1 METAKIE
8 RINELYRKS
17 KAEGLTEEEKKEQQ
31 ILRREYVDAFKRN
44 LRGQLNNISIKE
56 KDGSITNLGGNMDR
70 KKEIRA
76 KILKMRQALPKEEV
90 REKSLRI
97 MRRIEETET
106 FKNADNLLAYI
117 DFRGEVATGTLIEK
131 AWELGK
137 KVYVPRVAGKEM
149 EFYQIHSFEDLEK
162 GAYGILEPKKECPV
176 YEAGEGQTTL
186 AILPGS
192 VFDEKKNR
200 VGYGGGFYDR
210 YFEKRKDIC
219 RIAAAYEMQIVEEIE
234 TEEFDLPTDY
244 VTTEERFW

>member
-1 METAKIE
+1 MDP
-8 RINELYRKS
+8 L
-17 KAEGLTEEEKKEQQ
+17 Q
-31 ILRREYVDAFKRN
+31 IWVR
-44 LRGQLNNISIKE
+44 
-56 KDGSITNLGGNMDR
+56 NMDR

-149 EFYQIHSFEDLEK
+149 EFDQIHSFEDLEK
-162 GAYGILEPKKECPV
+162 GAYGIRSSFCCFLSRTSCKQS
-176 YEAGEGQTTL
+176 Y
-186 AILPGS
+186 
-192 VFDEKKNR
+192 
-200 VGYGGGFYDR
+200 
-210 YFEKRKDIC
+210 
-219 RIAAAYEMQIVEEIE
+219 
-234 TEEFDLPTDY
+234 
-244 VTTEERFW
+244 

>member
-1 METAKIE
+1 
-8 RINELYRKS
+8 
-17 KAEGLTEEEKKEQQ
+17 
-31 ILRREYVDAFKRN
+31 
-44 LRGQLNNISIKE
+44 
-56 KDGSITNLGGNMDR
+56 MDR

-192 VFDEKKNR
+192 VFDKKKNR

-234 TEEFDLPTDY
+234 TEEFDLPADY

>member
-1 METAKIE
+1 
-8 RINELYRKS
+8 
-17 KAEGLTEEEKKEQQ
+17 
-31 ILRREYVDAFKRN
+31 
-44 LRGQLNNISIKE
+44 
-56 KDGSITNLGGNMDR
+56 MDR

-117 DFRGEVATGTLIEK
+117 DFRGEVATRTLIEK

-192 VFDEKKNR
+192 VFDKKKNR

-234 TEEFDLPTDY
+234 TEEFDLPADY

>member
-1 METAKIE
+1 MDP
-8 RINELYRKS
+8 L
-17 KAEGLTEEEKKEQQ
+17 Q
-31 ILRREYVDAFKRN
+31 IWVR
-44 LRGQLNNISIKE
+44 
-56 KDGSITNLGGNMDR
+56 NMDR

-76 KILKMRQALPKEEV
+76 KILKMRQALPKEAV

-234 TEEFDLPTDY
+234 TEEFDLPADY

>member
-1 METAKIE
+1 MDP
-8 RINELYRKS
+8 L
-17 KAEGLTEEEKKEQQ
+17 Q
-31 ILRREYVDAFKRN
+31 IWAR
-44 LRGQLNNISIKE
+44 
-56 KDGSITNLGGNMDR
+56 NMDR

-192 VFDEKKNR
+192 VFDEKRTVSVMAVDFMIVILKN
-200 VGYGGGFYDR
+200 GKISAGSQLLM
-210 YFEKRKDIC
+210 KC
-219 RIAAAYEMQIVEEIE
+219 R
-234 TEEFDLPTDY
+234 L
-244 VTTEERFW
+244 

>member
-1 METAKIE
+1 MH
-8 RINELYRKS
+8 S
-17 KAEGLTEEEKKEQQ
+17 KEIFVDSLITFQSRRRMDPLQ
-31 ILRREYVDAFKRN
+31 IWAR
-44 LRGQLNNISIKE
+44 
-56 KDGSITNLGGNMDR
+56 NMDR

-162 GAYGILEPKKECPV
+162 GAYGILEPKKRMPC
-176 YEAGEGQTTL
+176 L
-186 AILPGS
+186 
-192 VFDEKKNR
+192 
-200 VGYGGGFYDR
+200 
-210 YFEKRKDIC
+210 
-219 RIAAAYEMQIVEEIE
+219 
-234 TEEFDLPTDY
+234 
-244 VTTEERFW
+244 

>member
-1 METAKIE
+1 M
-8 RINELYRKS
+8 LLS
-17 KAEGLTEEEKKEQQ
+17 CP
-31 ILRREYVDAFKRN
+31 RRF
-44 LRGQLNNISIKE
+44 LLNASTY
-56 KDGSITNLGGNMDR
+56 SR
-70 KKEIRA
+70 
-76 KILKMRQALPKEEV
+76 
-90 REKSLRI
+90 LRI
-97 MRRIEETET
+97 CCS
-106 FKNADNLLAYI
+106 FFSSSVSPSAF

-149 EFYQIHSFEDLEK
+149 EFYQIYSFEDLEK

-234 TEEFDLPTDY
+234 TEEFDLPADY

>member
-31 ILRREYVDAFKRN
+31 ILRREYVD
-44 LRGQLNNISIKE
+44 SKE
-56 KDGSITNLGGNMDR
+56 IFVDSLITFQSRRRMDPLQIWVRNMDR

-117 DFRGEVATGTLIEK
+117 DFRGEVATRTLIEK

-149 EFYQIHSFEDLEK
+149 EFYQIYSFQEYYRM
-162 GAYGILEPKKECPV
+162 G
-176 YEAGEGQTTL
+176 
-186 AILPGS
+186 
-192 VFDEKKNR
+192 
-200 VGYGGGFYDR
+200 
-210 YFEKRKDIC
+210 
-219 RIAAAYEMQIVEEIE
+219 
-234 TEEFDLPTDY
+234 
-244 VTTEERFW
+244 

>member
-1 METAKIE
+1 MDP
-8 RINELYRKS
+8 L
-17 KAEGLTEEEKKEQQ
+17 Q
-31 ILRREYVDAFKRN
+31 IWAR
-44 LRGQLNNISIKE
+44 
-56 KDGSITNLGGNMDR
+56 NMDR

-162 GAYGILEPKKECPV
+162 GLMA
-176 YEAGEGQTTL
+176 
-186 AILPGS
+186 S
-192 VFDEKKNR
+192 WSRKKNAL
-200 VGYGGGFYDR
+200 FMKP
-210 YFEKRKDIC
+210 EKGRLHWQSC
-219 RIAAAYEMQIVEEIE
+219 REVFLMKKRTVSVMAVDFMIVI
-234 TEEFDLPTDY
+234 LKNGKISAGSQLLMKC
-244 VTTEERFW
+244 RL

>member
-1 METAKIE
+1 MDP
-8 RINELYRKS
+8 L
-17 KAEGLTEEEKKEQQ
+17 Q
-31 ILRREYVDAFKRN
+31 IWVR
-44 LRGQLNNISIKE
+44 
-56 KDGSITNLGGNMDR
+56 NMDR

-149 EFYQIHSFEDLEK
+149 EFYRIYSFEDLEK

-192 VFDEKKNR
+192 VLMKKRTVSVMAVDFMIVILKN
-200 VGYGGGFYDR
+200 GKISAGSQLLM
-210 YFEKRKDIC
+210 KC
-219 RIAAAYEMQIVEEIE
+219 RS
-234 TEEFDLPTDY
+234 
-244 VTTEERFW
+244 

>member
-1 METAKIE
+1 MDP
-8 RINELYRKS
+8 L
-17 KAEGLTEEEKKEQQ
+17 Q
-31 ILRREYVDAFKRN
+31 IWVR
-44 LRGQLNNISIKE
+44 
-56 KDGSITNLGGNMDR
+56 NMDR

-149 EFYQIHSFEDLEK
+149 EFYRIYSFEDLEK

-186 AILPGS
+186 AILPGN

-200 VGYGGGFYDR
+200 MIVILKNGKISAGSQLLM
-210 YFEKRKDIC
+210 KC
-219 RIAAAYEMQIVEEIE
+219 RS
-234 TEEFDLPTDY
+234 
-244 VTTEERFW
+244 

>member
-1 METAKIE
+1 MH
-8 RINELYRKS
+8 R
-17 KAEGLTEEEKKEQQ
+17 
-31 ILRREYVDAFKRN
+31 
-44 LRGQLNNISIKE
+44 
-56 KDGSITNLGGNMDR
+56 NMDR

-192 VFDEKKNR
+192 VFDEK
-200 VGYGGGFYDR
+200 
-210 YFEKRKDIC
+210 EPC
-219 RIAAAYEMQIVEEIE
+219 RLWRWI
-234 TEEFDLPTDY
+234 L
-244 VTTEERFW
+244 

>member
-1 METAKIE
+1 
-8 RINELYRKS
+8 
-17 KAEGLTEEEKKEQQ
+17 
-31 ILRREYVDAFKRN
+31 
-44 LRGQLNNISIKE
+44 
-56 KDGSITNLGGNMDR
+56 MDR

-76 KILKMRQALPKEEV
+76 KFLKMRQALPKEEV

-149 EFYQIHSFEDLEK
+149 EFYRIHSFEDLEK

-200 VGYGGGFYDR
+200 VGYGGGFYDC

-234 TEEFDLPTDY
+234 TEEFDLPADY